1 MPLLP
6 LLTFPARLAGQDTL
20 ATPPPP
26 RPVSLIVIEREN
38 VFGRGEARD
47 FVSKLVNRMHATT
60 RLSTIRRELLF
71 RAGEPFDSA
80 RAAES
85 ERNLR
90 RLGVFRAV
98 SIDTVHRGDGVIVRV
113 QTADGWSTKPDFRF
127 RSSGDQVTYTAAL
140 EEGNLFGTASQA
152 GIRYR
157 KTPDRS
163 SVVLHFRRPR
173 LLSGRVGIDLQFD
186 DRSDGRLYFAQI
198 NQPFFS
204 LSSPFAFRADIDHRE
219 ERILRYYEGEAR
231 ARDTLQR
238 RYTLAGA
245 AASWAITAGSGG
257 YLRWGIQ
264 GQLRR
269 EDYALDGAPGTIPAT
284 WTGAFGPYL
293 HWRRARFVVS
303 RGFQGVGR
311 SEDVDVSTTILA
323 GAMFAPQALGY
334 ESDGMGTF
342 FSGRTGGVSRH
353 GFGYLDLNASAMFSA
368 TGVDSASVH
377 AAVTWSFQTGPRY
390 LAVVHGAAGAQHNPR
405 PGQEFDLG
413 LGLGPRASQIHAFTG
428 DRAFFLS
435 GEYRYNVADD
445 VLNLTGM
452 GVAAFVDY
460 GGAWYQ
466 GAGVRTGL
474 QAGVGIRLTSSRS
487 ARLEA
492 TRIDLARR
500 FPTGSDPG
508 GWAIVIGKGFPFS
521 SNGRLDG

>member
-1 MPLLP
+1 M
-6 LLTFPARLAGQDTL
+6 
-20 ATPPPP
+20 ATAVPP

-38 VFGRGEARD
+38 VFGRGEATD

-60 RLSTIRRELLF
+60 RISTIRRELLF

-90 RLGVFRAV
+90 RLGVFRSVA
-98 SIDTVHRGDGVIVRV
+98 IDTVHRGEGVVVRV
-113 QTADGWSTKPDFRF
+113 RTADGWSTKPDFRF
-127 RSSGDQVTYTAAL
+127 RSTGDQVTYTAAL
-140 EEGNLFGTASQA
+140 EETNLFGTASQA

-163 SVVLHFRRPR
+163 SVLLHFRRPR
-173 LLSGRVGIDLQFD
+173 LVAGRVGIELQFD
-186 DRSDGRLYFAQI
+186 DRSDGRLYFAQVS
-198 NQPFFS
+198 QPFFA

-219 ERILRYYEGEAR
+219 ERILRYYEGEAL

-245 AASWAITAGSGG
+245 AASWAISAGSGG
-257 YLRWGIQ
+257 YLRWGVQ
-264 GQLRR
+264 GQVRR
-269 EDYALDGAPGTIPAT
+269 EDYAPEGAAGPIPST

-311 SEDVDVSTTILA
+311 SEDVDVSTTIL
-323 GAMFAPQALGY
+323 GGVMFAPSALGY
-334 ESDGMGTF
+334 EVDGMGAF

-353 GFGYLDLNASAMFSA
+353 GFGYLDLNANAMFSA
-368 TGVDSASVH
+368 AGVDSASVH

-390 LAVVHGAAGAQHNPR
+390 LAIVHGAVGAQHNPR

-413 LGLGPRASQIHAFTG
+413 LGLGPRASQVHAFTG
-428 DRAFFLS
+428 DRAFFTS
-435 GEYRYNVADD
+435 AEYRYNVADE
-445 VLNLTGM
+445 VLQLTGL

-466 GAGVRTGL
+466 GSTVRTGL
-474 QAGVGIRLTSSRS
+474 QAGVGLRLTSSRS

-492 TRIDLARR
+492 TRIDLAHR
-500 FPTGSDPG
+500 FATGSDPG
-508 GWAIVIGKGFPFS
+508 GWSIVIGKGFPFA
-521 SNGRLDG
+521 SNGRLDY